1 MNTWRRKGRIGAGLN
16 CAALTQQR
24 YQLQSSCSCRRC
36 TLKPAVGKQG
46 QKAKRTGRQ
55 RQGRKK
61 VGGQGERPNPS
72 RITLVKSMATVSVT
86 PPAAP
91 HYFMSFVDL
100 TTDRRRVR
108 LLHVFLDLR
117 SGLNPDWVT
126 CRITRFRF
134 RNTLHS
140 CRFDSPK
147 DELGKVA
154 FSSMFLKRKKS
165 QRFGASS
172 FYKCHYTRQ
181 KDPFASLGRSYTS
194 KKITLQ

>member
-1 MNTWRRKGRIGAGLN
+1 MQGTEGAQPPADFKQQRWGVKPKKALGWMNTWRRKGRIGAGLN

-126 CRITRFRF
+126 CRKPYF
-134 RNTLHS
+134 
-140 CRFDSPK
+140 
-147 DELGKVA
+147 
-154 FSSMFLKRKKS
+154 
-165 QRFGASS
+165 
-172 FYKCHYTRQ
+172 
-181 KDPFASLGRSYTS
+181 
-194 KKITLQ
+194 